1 MEKTRPLLTVEGEGR
16 VHKTFFFLSTSY
28 DMASWEL
35 ALAPLSLPLTKSK
48 CGIDSSEQKAGSMAA
63 LMAP

>member
-1 MEKTRPLLTVEGEGR
+1 MA
-16 VHKTFFFLSTSY
+16 HKTFFFLSTSY